1 MKKHKLTIDELKTA
15 IAEMGERAVIAGKQ
29 LALLNTVEKN
39 QCLESM
45 AAMLEKEKA
54 SILLANKIDIDNG
67 IKNGLSSVTIDR
79 LRLTDKRISDM
90 SDGLRQLI
98 GLEDPVGQ
106 ILSTCIRPNGLEIR
120 KVSVPIGTI
129 AIIYESRPNVT
140 IDAAGLCLK
149 SGNAVILR
157 GGSEA
162 INSNLV
168 LTQCISKA
176 CVSAGIDSNAVQL
189 VPWTDREAVS
199 ILLKMVQYIDLVI
212 PRGGDQLIC
221 KVIEESRIPV
231 IKHYKGVCNI
241 FVDKD
246 VNFNVAIKII
256 ENAKCQRP
264 GVCNAVEHILI
275 HNDIADEF
283 APILAKKLI
292 EKGVEI
298 RGDKIFCGIVPGA
311 KQATEQDWYEEYLS
325 LIISIKIV
333 PDIETAI
340 YHINKYG
347 SKHSDSILTN
357 DKLNAEKFMKEVDS
371 ATVYHN
377 ASTRFTDGFEFGMGA
392 EIGISTDKIHA
403 RGPMGLKELTSYKYL
418 IYGNGQIRSD

>member
-1 MKKHKLTIDELKTA
+1 MSDYKLSVENLKTT
-15 IAEMGERAVIAGKQ
+15 IAEMGERAVIAGRQ

-39 QCLESM
+39 QCLEVM
-45 AAMLEKEKA
+45 AAMLEKEKS
-54 SILLANKIDIDNG
+54 SILTANQKDVDNG
-67 IKNGLSSVTIDR
+67 IKNGLSSVMIDR
-79 LRLTDKRISDM
+79 LRLTEKKISDM
-90 SDGLRQLI
+90 ANGLRQLI

-106 ILSTCIRPNGLEIR
+106 VLSTCIRPNGLEIK

-157 GGSEA
+157 GGSES
-162 INSNLV
+162 IHSNIA
-168 LTQCISKA
+168 LTQCISMA

-189 VPWTDREAVS
+189 IPWKDREAVS
-199 ILLKMVQYIDLVI
+199 ILLKMGQYVDLVI
-212 PRGGDQLIC
+212 PRGGEQLIR
-221 KVIEESRIPV
+221 KVVEESTIPV

-241 FVDKD
+241 FVDKN
-246 VNFNVAIKII
+246 VNFDAAMKVI

-264 GVCNAVEHILI
+264 GVCNSVEHVLI
-275 HNDIADEF
+275 HNDIADDF

-292 EKGVEI
+292 EKGVEL
-298 RGDKIFCGIVPGA
+298 RGDKIFCDMVPSA
-311 KQATEQDWYEEYLS
+311 KQATEQDWYEEYLD

-333 PDIETAI
+333 PDIEAAI
-340 YHINKYG
+340 YHINRYG
-347 SKHSDSILTN
+347 SKHSDSILTS
-357 DKLNAEKFMKEVDS
+357 DKMSAEKFMKEVDS
-371 ATVYHN
+371 AVIYHN

-403 RGPMGLKELTSYKYL
+403 RGPMGLKELVSYKYL
-418 IYGNGQIRSD
+418 IYGNGQIRT